1 VKQLGTW
8 PVALLVLAAIGLAD
22 SAYLTIDSFSK
33 VALWCPTVGILDCG
47 KVTQSPYSHPFGIP
61 VALLGLLWFATMFGL
76 GAWRPSFSVYL
87 LLPLW
92 LVGIIMVG
100 YLVYVELGIL
110 HAICI
115 YCTLAHVCTALM
127 GIPVLKMTLSEE

>member
-1 VKQLGTW
+1 V
-8 PVALLVLAAIGLAD
+8 LLVLAAIGLAD

-33 VALWCPTVGILDCG
+33 VSPWCPTVGILDCG

-61 VALLGLLWFATMFGL
+61 VALLGLLWFAVMFGL
-76 GAWRPSFSVYL
+76 GAWRPSFSGYL

-115 YCTLAHVCTALM
+115 YCTLAHVCTALL
-127 GIPVLKMTLSEE
+127 GIPVLKMALSEE